1 MHTAEQTQAGRMV
14 IALISTA
21 GARMAPRGNNI
32 MRITTIFLRPIKLP
46 PEASLPQPRRT
57 LAAFLINISRFTR
70 VR

>member
-1 MHTAEQTQAGRMV
+1 M
-14 IALISTA
+14 
-21 GARMAPRGNNI
+21 NI